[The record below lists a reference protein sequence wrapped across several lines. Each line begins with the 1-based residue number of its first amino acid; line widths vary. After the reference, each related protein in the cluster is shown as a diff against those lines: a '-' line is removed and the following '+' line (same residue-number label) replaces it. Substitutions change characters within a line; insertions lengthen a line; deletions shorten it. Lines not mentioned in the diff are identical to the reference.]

1 MKIKANE
8 LVTHIEKASVGGMIN
23 ELVLDKDFKFVVTD
37 DTKSVLSICNVA
49 NPNNDLGE
57 IGIFDL
63 MLAIKAVQYAS
74 GSIFTTDE
82 ELELKVVD
90 NRLVFK
96 KGDNEFKFLLS
107 NPKVIASTVENIE
120 ETMKKLRSKEG
131 ISFIFTK
138 SNIDTLTK
146 AIQLINPEIV
156 TIYVKDKK
164 VLALVGKETEHNA
177 IVDLFTLKDDVA
189 LKVIMKPDYFL
200 KVLQV
205 LPVDDEVKIEIRDSY
220 PIIFTSKN
228 YSFVCAP
235 VKNE

>member
-8 LVTHIEKASVGGMIN
+8 LVAHIEKASVGGLIN

-37 DTKSVLSICNVA
+37 DSKSVLSICNVV
-49 NPNNDLGE
+49 NSNNDLGE

-63 MLAIKAVQYAS
+63 VLAIKAVQYAS
-74 GSIFTTDE
+74 GSIFSIDE

-131 ISFIFTK
+131 ISFTFTK
-138 SNIDTLTK
+138 NNADTLIK
-146 AIQLINPEIV
+146 VIQLINPEIV

-164 VLALVGKETEHNA
+164 VLALVGKEIEHNA
-177 IVDLFTLKDDVA
+177 IVDLFTLQNDIL

-200 KVLQV
+200 KVLSV
-205 LPVDDEVKIEIRDSY
+205 LPTDDEVKIELRDGY
-220 PIIFTSKN
+220 PIIFTNKN
-228 YSFVCAP
+228 YSFVVAP

>member
-1 MKIKANE
+1 MKIRAND
-8 LVTHIEKASVGGMIN
+8 LITHIEKAGVGGLIN
-23 ELVLDKDFKFVVTD
+23 ELVLDTDFKFVVTD
-37 DTKSVLSICNVA
+37 DSKSVLSICNVA

-57 IGIFDL
+57 IGLFDL
-63 MLAIKAVQYAS
+63 GLVINAVQYAS
-74 GSIFTTDE
+74 GSIFNTDE

-131 ISFIFTK
+131 ISYIFTK
-138 SNIDTLTK
+138 NNIDTLTK

-156 TIYVKDKK
+156 NIYVKDKK

-177 IVDLFTLKDDVA
+177 IVDLATLQNDVL

-205 LPVDDEVKIEIRDSY
+205 LPIDDQVSIELRDDY

-228 YSFVCAP
+228 YSFVVAP

>member
-1 MKIKANE
+1 MKIRAND
-8 LVTHIEKASVGGMIN
+8 LITHIEKAGVGGLIN
-23 ELVLDKDFKFVVTD
+23 ELVLDTDFKFVVTD
-37 DTKSVLSICNVA
+37 DSKSVLSICNVA

-57 IGIFDL
+57 IGLFDL
-63 MLAIKAVQYAS
+63 GLVINAVQYAS
-74 GSIFTTDE
+74 GSIFNTDE

-138 SNIDTLTK
+138 NNIDTLTK

-156 TIYVKDKK
+156 NIYVKDKK

-177 IVDLFTLKDDVA
+177 IVDLATLQNDVL

-205 LPVDDEVKIEIRDSY
+205 LPIDDQVSIELRDDY

-228 YSFVCAP
+228 YSFVVAP